1 MKVTCLRGF
10 NFDFPEY
17 GEYSS
22 SFFFSLYFVR
32 CVLLANSL
40 RCAFFFLQKN
50 LWLNIQTERVTE
62 REREK
67 AREKRRERGN
77 CSWLNNVPAL
87 YVYPGLQTPLFI
99 ALWQHPKV
107 TAISKISG
115 RFSSP
120 RLVMAWDIQHTCE
133 ESSQSKFH
141 FLPSGCLFILGLA

>member
-62 REREK
+62 RERESE
-67 AREKRRERGN
+67 REKERERK
-77 CSWLNNVPAL
+77 
-87 YVYPGLQTPLFI
+87 LFMI
-99 ALWQHPKV
+99 KQCASAVRLPRSPNTLIYSSLTAPKGDCNIKNKWPFFQP
-107 TAISKISG
+107 TASDG
-115 RFSSP
+115 VR
-120 RLVMAWDIQHTCE
+120 HTA
-133 ESSQSKFH
+133 H
-141 FLPSGCLFILGLA
+141 M